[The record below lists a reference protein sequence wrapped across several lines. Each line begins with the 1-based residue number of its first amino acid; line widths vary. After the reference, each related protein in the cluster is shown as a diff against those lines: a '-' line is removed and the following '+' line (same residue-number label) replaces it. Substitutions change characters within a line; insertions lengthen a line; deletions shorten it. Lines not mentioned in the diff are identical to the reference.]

1 MAATVPNRVKPR
13 RQPIKWDVV
22 GLQVLLI
29 VGSFL
34 MSYPLFFGVAAS
46 LSTLEVY
53 TRSTW
58 FPLPNT
64 LYLENYRVLFTTQS
78 SILLWVINTL
88 LRIAWYVVVPGTVA
102 VLAGYVFARLQFRG
116 RETVFLL
123 LLSSMMVPGIVYYVP
138 TYVMMARWPL
148 AGGNDLWGQGGHG
161 FVNDWPAMLLP
172 GMVNVFYIFLLRQTF
187 FSIPKDFEEAARVD
201 GANTFQV
208 LTKVYLP
215 MLKPAITVMV
225 IFQFV
230 AIWNDYLWP
239 LIAAGGNEDIWPIAL
254 GFQRVMF
261 SGASFKGSRGGSIT
275 DYPFAFAIATVAT
288 LPTVLLFLF
297 LQRYFVEGVQGFAL
311 KG

>member
-1 MAATVPNRVKPR
+1 MAATVTNHR
-13 RQPIKWDVV
+13 RPKRRRFPWEQVW
-22 GLQVLLI
+22 LQTLLI
-29 VGSFL
+29 VGSFI
-34 MSYPLFFGVAAS
+34 MAYPLFFGVAAS
-46 LSTLEVY
+46 FSTFEAY
-53 TRSTW
+53 TKSTW
-58 FPLPNT
+58 FPFPDSF
-64 LYLENYRVLFTTQS
+64 YIENYRVLFTTQS
-78 SILLWVINTL
+78 KIWLWTLNTL

-116 RETVFLL
+116 RETVFVL
-123 LLSSMMVPGIVYYVP
+123 LLSSMMVPGIVYFVP
-138 TYVMMARWPL
+138 TYVMMARWPMV
-148 AGGNDLWGQGGHG
+148 GGNDLWGQGGHG
-161 FVNDWPAMLLP
+161 FINDWPAMLLP
-172 GMVNVFYIFLLRQTF
+172 GIVNVFYIFLLRQTF

-201 GANTFQV
+201 GATTLQV
-208 LTKVYLP
+208 LAKVYLP

-239 LIAAGGNEDIWPIAL
+239 LIAVGGNEGIWPIAL

-275 DYPFAFAIATVAT
+275 DYPFAFAMATVAT
-288 LPTVLLFLF
+288 MPTVILFLF